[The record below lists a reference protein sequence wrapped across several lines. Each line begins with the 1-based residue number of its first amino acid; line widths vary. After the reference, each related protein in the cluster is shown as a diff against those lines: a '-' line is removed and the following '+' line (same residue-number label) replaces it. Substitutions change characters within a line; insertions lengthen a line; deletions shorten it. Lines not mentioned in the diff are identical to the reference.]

1 MHMHVVNDGHNLCF
15 ESFRSFTSAYA
26 MSFSSSSSPPSLTL
40 FYPTPPFSHPLPF
53 RFPLFQLLHVVHLEG
68 VLLKKFS

>member
-1 MHMHVVNDGHNLCF
+1 MGIIYVLKVFVRLPLLMHCNSHPPLPPPL
-15 ESFRSFTSAYA
+15 
-26 MSFSSSSSPPSLTL
+26 SPTL
-40 FYPTPPFSHPLPF
+40 FYPTPPFFHPLLF

>member
-1 MHMHVVNDGHNLCF
+1 MGIIYVLKVFVRLPLRMQCNSHPPLPP
-15 ESFRSFTSAYA
+15 
-26 MSFSSSSSPPSLTL
+26 PPSPTL